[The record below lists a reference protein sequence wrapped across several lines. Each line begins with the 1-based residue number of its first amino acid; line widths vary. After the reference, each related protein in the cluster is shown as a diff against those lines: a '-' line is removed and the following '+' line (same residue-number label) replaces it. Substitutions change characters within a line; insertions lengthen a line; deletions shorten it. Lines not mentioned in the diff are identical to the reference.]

1 MNVRYR
7 VELSQAERDELTA
20 MLGGGK
26 HAARKL
32 KRAQI
37 LLAADGGRRDEE
49 IARTVRVSLST
60 VGRTKRRFVEG
71 NLERALSEEPRPGAE
86 RKLTGK
92 EEALLVATA
101 CAKPPAGRK
110 RWTLTLLADTMVKLT
125 DHDSLSGETVRRRL
139 AENDLKPWRRDM
151 WCIPHVDGEYV
162 ARMEDVLDLYA
173 EAPDPARPLVCFDE
187 TPVQLIGEVRQPV
200 PAQPGQRERYDYEY
214 RRNGT
219 ANLFVTFDPHRGW
232 RNVKVTDRRAAVDYA
247 HCMRELVDVHYP
259 DAACIRV
266 VQDNLSI
273 HKPGRCMRPSRPPRP
288 DASCAASNSTSPR
301 STPVGSTWSSARSA
315 CCSAS
320 VSAAASTTPKS
331 SETRSQHGNGGEI
344 KPEPASNGCS
354 QPTKPAPNSAAPI
367 QPPPKSQNH
376 CDEPLSDR
384 AGYSAACSSGAMRG
398 RIIWIRVPPPGSE
411 SRSSRPPRPLVTM
424 L

>member
-37 LLAADGGRRDEE
+37 LLAADAGSCDAE
-49 IARTVRVSLST
+49 IVRTVRVSLST
-60 VGRTKRRFVEG
+60 VGRTKRRLVEG

-110 RWTLTLLADTMVKLT
+110 RWTLTLLADAMVKLT

-139 AENDLKPWRRDM
+139 ADNDLKPWRRDM

-162 ARMEDVLDLYA
+162 ARMEDVLDLHA
-173 EAPDPARPLVCFDE
+173 EAPDPERPLVCFDE
-187 TPVQLIGEVRQPV
+187 TPVQLFGEVRQPI

-219 ANLFVTFDPHRGW
+219 VNLFVTFDPHRGW

-259 DAACIRV
+259 DATCIRV

-273 HKPGRCMRPSRPPRP
+273 HTAGALYQAFAPAEASHPAPPPIRLHSETRQLAQHGRVRDQRTATPMSRPPHRRP
-288 DASCAASNSTSPR
+288 QKASKRDR
-301 STPVGSTWSSARSA
+301 SMATA
-315 CCSAS
+315 
-320 VSAAASTTPKS
+320 
-331 SETRSQHGNGGEI
+331 GEI
-344 KPEPASNGCS
+344 RRETASNGCS

-367 QPPPKSQNH
+367 QLLLKNQNH
-376 CDEPLSDR
+376 CDEPL
-384 AGYSAACSSGAMRG
+384 G
-398 RIIWIRVPPPGSE
+398 
-411 SRSSRPPRPLVTM
+411 
-424 L
+424 